1 MFMRRVF
8 SCCKKRLKYNR
19 CRLCVTRTKGG
30 GKAQRMVENTMKR
43 TYRFDKCLYSK
54 EALLKAA
61 YQYIDDFYLHL
72 DVNEKYYTVEIEGK
86 IAGNH
91 LDYDEFQNEVLLQET
106 RKMVADKTKNIREV
120 IFARAMASTIVSE
133 EKMPE
138 LMESGNAE
146 EILVNWFDG
155 YGK

>member
-1 MFMRRVF
+1 
-8 SCCKKRLKYNR
+8 
-19 CRLCVTRTKGG
+19 
-30 GKAQRMVENTMKR
+30 MKR
-43 TYRFDKCLYSK
+43 TYRFDKHLYSK

-146 EILVNWFDG
+146 EILVNWFDE